1 MLRARIKLICPHLR
15 AGKQIL
21 LQRGQRQRKKPQWL
35 DNTIDPH
42 MTDKK
47 WGLPSSRQVRSCPHQ
62 LLHCV
67 CQHLEMPM
75 LQLTSSCK
83 SSAPACR

>member
-1 MLRARIKLICPHLR
+1 MWLHLH
-15 AGKQIL
+15 AGKHIL

-47 WGLPSSRQVRSCPHQ
+47 WGLPSLRQVPLLPKSIYAMCP
-62 LLHCV
+62 
-67 CQHLEMPM
+67 
-75 LQLTSSCK
+75 TSLRE
-83 SSAPACR
+83 AIPAS

>member
-1 MLRARIKLICPHLR
+1 MLRAKFELNCPHLR

-62 LLHCV
+62 LLHGV
-67 CQHLEMPM
+67 C
-75 LQLTSSCK
+75 
-83 SSAPACR
+83 